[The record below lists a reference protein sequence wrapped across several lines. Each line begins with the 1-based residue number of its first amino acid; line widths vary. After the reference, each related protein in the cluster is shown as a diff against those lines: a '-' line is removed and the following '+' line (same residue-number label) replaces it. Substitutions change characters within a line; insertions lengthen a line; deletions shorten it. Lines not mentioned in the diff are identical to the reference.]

1 MKQINK
7 LEKLFP
13 PWSNSLLWSS
23 LPSSLSHQPTSSSRL
38 GSALRQARTIW
49 LFVIAGVSFLA
60 VFRVFFLQGA
70 LSACQ
75 NSPYSP
81 NESSAENGPR
91 SGETANALDRV
102 RELSS
107 IVPIRRAR
115 FTILCTRAPSNHS
128 RCSDSSSVGRVGS
141 CCVQVS
147 AAFAKKRENQC
158 VEFMSPYMGLHVH
171 YRRYET
177 QCTLFFIQHSLVSW
191 QHTGHQQCRNNS
203 RAHTCTFYFC
213 PSICAPSLWSS
224 SAFEIHHVGMWA
236 GRILHN

>member
-1 MKQINK
+1 MIRLSSVVKPPFFTFTSAHFK
-7 LEKLFP
+7 L
-13 PWSNSLLWSS
+13 SS
-23 LPSSLSHQPTSSSRL
+23 WQ
-38 GSALRQARTIW
+38 RQAGTIW
-49 LFVIAGVSFLA
+49 LFVIAGFHFWLFSGFSFCG
-60 VFRVFFLQGA
+60 GA

-75 NSPYSP
+75 NSPHSP

-115 FTILCTRAPSNHS
+115 FAILCTRAPSSHS
-128 RCSDSSSVGRVGS
+128 RCSDSSSVGRAGS

-147 AAFAKKRENQC
+147 AAFGKKRENQC

-177 QCTLFFIQHSLVSW
+177 QCTLFFIQHSLVS
-191 QHTGHQQCRNNS
+191 
-203 RAHTCTFYFC
+203 
-213 PSICAPSLWSS
+213 
-224 SAFEIHHVGMWA
+224 
-236 GRILHN
+236 